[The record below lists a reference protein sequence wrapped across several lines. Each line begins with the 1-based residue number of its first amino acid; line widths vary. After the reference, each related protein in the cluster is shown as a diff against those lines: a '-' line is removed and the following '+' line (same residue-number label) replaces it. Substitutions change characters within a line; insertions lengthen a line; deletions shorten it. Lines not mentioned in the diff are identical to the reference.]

1 MKVSTKNEY
10 GELKSVMLGRA
21 EGANWPTGDNFFDRM
36 QNLSTYHK
44 KLRRG
49 PIPEHVIQEA
59 REDLFRVRN
68 ILRDHGVTVFRPEI
82 VDHRKQT
89 MHYQYMENFTYLTTG
104 MHSYS
109 ARDLILTVGNMA
121 IECPTPFVSRYQEF
135 QAYDVVKQEAIRDG
149 CKWIAAPRARME
161 SAECMIK
168 GSPAKI
174 NLTERYPIFDA
185 ANVLKFDDK
194 LLYMTSSTA
203 NRIGAKWLQNVVGT
217 EFEVIV
223 WDDVYAHAHIDSTL
237 ISLNKDTIM
246 INASRVDHKDKLPRF
261 LRDHNKIWIEDVAE
275 RDFYLYPYASKWIG
289 MNVLTINPETVMI
302 DPIQTDLKKQLGTK
316 MEVLTAPLRHS
327 RTLGGGHHCVTCDLE
342 RS

>member
-1 MKVSTKNEY
+1 MNASLIRHFEVCS
-10 GELKSVMLGRA
+10 
-21 EGANWPTGDNFFDRM
+21 FDRM

-68 ILRDHGVTVFRPEI
+68 ILRDHGVEVFRPEI
-82 VDHRKQT
+82 VDHRKQS

-168 GSPAKI
+168 GSPAKV

-203 NRIGAKWLQNVVGT
+203 NRTGAKWLQNVVGT

-237 ISLNKDTIM
+237 ISLNKDTIL
-246 INASRVDHKDKLPRF
+246 INASRVDHEDKLPNF
-261 LRDHNKIWIEDVAE
+261 LRDHNKIWIHEMAE
-275 RDFYLYPYASKWIG
+275 RDFYLFPCCPK
-289 MNVLTINPETVMI
+289 M
-302 DPIQTDLKKQLGTK
+302 LKLLNKLI
-316 MEVLTAPLRHS
+316 
-327 RTLGGGHHCVTCDLE
+327 
-342 RS
+342 